1 MGIPVNEAAM
11 DIPRLIKRSVPQKL
25 AKNTTNPMATPFET
39 FVFRWMN
46 ATKLSKYR
54 DTPTDSP
61 IRRGRTILLNT

>member
-39 FVFRWMN
+39 FVFR
-46 ATKLSKYR
+46 
-54 DTPTDSP
+54 
-61 IRRGRTILLNT
+61 